1 MPKIPVVSGTSYP
14 VRRGSPC
21 VGKEVTVLKGRP
33 SSRQFKAHGT
43 GHASKLISHSY
54 QNASFPTR
62 LPIP

>member
-43 GHASKLISHSY
+43 GHASKL
-54 QNASFPTR
+54 
-62 LPIP
+62 